1 MPKNII
7 LIIALL
13 TSLFNHIFNY
23 IVYPLRTLSDKEKN
37 FESLLSFNSTYT
49 VFEMGTPPKEVN
61 FYFSLNHIQIN
72 ITDEGCNN
80 QNLYIRNDSS
90 SFKVAFELDE
100 SDQDNKTKYLVLDS
114 IYFYNTLN
122 MTQKLKIDEYPFYYS
137 SDISNTDK
145 NLCGNIGIAISQNE
159 YITDS
164 SKIKNYTDK
173 LKELGAGK
181 YEDFSFFHYNNQ
193 DFLVY
198 NIFLQ
203 SQFPEL
209 FEGIESVSW
218 LYPIYRR
225 KNYELLWEISMK
237 EVYYNNVHSKEN
249 LYFELNPL
257 FELILGTNDFK
268 ENITKD
274 YFNSYINKGI
284 CSLKEYNG
292 FYYFECNSEKFTFN
306 DIKNFPTIYMPN
318 IGLHHIFEFK
328 SEELFIKVNNN
339 WYFQIVFPV
348 KDLEY
353 ERWIIGRIFMRKYP
367 VKFSPFSRLI
377 GFYIKPNNGEINQ
390 DDKQQK
396 DKEPISN
403 NNGNK
408 IYIYIIIIVV
418 ALAFTG
424 LGLFL
429 GKKFF
434 YPRKKRANEL
444 LDDNYQYDS
453 GNNKEN
459 QDIKG
464 EIISDNLIN

>member
-1 MPKNII
+1 
-7 LIIALL
+7 
-13 TSLFNHIFNY
+13 
-23 IVYPLRTLSDKEKN
+23 
-37 FESLLSFNSTYT
+37 
-49 VFEMGTPPKEVN
+49 
-61 FYFSLNHIQIN
+61 
-72 ITDEGCNN
+72 
-80 QNLYIRNDSS
+80 
-90 SFKVAFELDE
+90 
-100 SDQDNKTKYLVLDS
+100 
-114 IYFYNTLN
+114 

-237 EVYYNNVHSKEN
+237 EVYYNDVHSKEN
-249 LYFELNPL
+249 IYFELNPL

-292 FYYFECNSEKFTFN
+292 FNYFECNSEKFTFN
-306 DIKNFPTIYMPN
+306 DIKNFPTIYMTN

>member
-1 MPKNII
+1 MPNNTI
-7 LIIALL
+7 LIISLL
-13 TSLFNHIFNY
+13 ISLFNQIFSY
-23 IVYPLRTLSDKEKN
+23 IVYPLKTLNDNEKA

-49 VFEMGTPPKEVN
+49 VLEMGTPPKEVN
-61 FYFSLNHIQIN
+61 FYFSLNHLQIN

-80 QNLYIRNDSS
+80 QNLYNRNNSS
-90 SFKVAFELDE
+90 SFKIAFELDE
-100 SDQDNKTKYLVLDS
+100 SDQDIKTKYLVLDS

-122 MTQKLKIDEYPFYYS
+122 LTQKLKIDEYPLFYS
-137 SDISNTDK
+137 SDISSTDK
-145 NLCGNIGIAISQNE
+145 DLCGNIGIAITQNE

-173 LKELGAGK
+173 LKDLGAGK
-181 YEDFSFFHYNNQ
+181 YEDYSFFHYNNQ

-209 FEGIESVSW
+209 FEGIDKVRW
-218 LYPIYRR
+218 LYPVYRR

-237 EVYYNNVHSKEN
+237 EIYYNDIHSKIN
-249 LYFELNPL
+249 IYFEFNPL
-257 FELILGTNDFK
+257 FDLILGTNDFK
-268 ENITKD
+268 ENITRD

-284 CSLKEYNG
+284 CFLKEYNG
-292 FYYFECNSEKFTFN
+292 FNYFECNSEKFTSN

-318 IGLHHIFEFK
+318 LGLNHIFELK

-339 WYFQIVFPV
+339 WYFQIVFLV

-353 ERWIIGRIFMRKYP
+353 ERWIMGKIFLRKYP
-367 VKFSPFSRLI
+367 VKFSPFNRLI
-377 GFYIKPNNGEINQ
+377 GFYIKPNNEEINQ
-390 DDKQQK
+390 DDKEQK
-396 DKEPISN
+396 GNNSISN
-403 NNGNK
+403 NNSK
-408 IYIYIIIIVV
+408 IYIYIIIIIV

-429 GKKFF
+429 GQKFF

-453 GNNKEN
+453 EYNKEN
-459 QDIKG
+459 RDSKG
-464 EIISDNLIN
+464 EIISENPIN

>member
-1 MPKNII
+1 MPKHII
-7 LIIALL
+7 FVISLII
-13 TSLFNHIFNY
+13 SLFNHIFNY
-23 IVYPLRTLSDKEKN
+23 IAYPLRTLNDKEKT

-72 ITDEGCNN
+72 ITDEGCSN
-80 QNLYIRNDSS
+80 QNLYKRNDSN

-100 SDQDNKTKYLVLDS
+100 SDQDIKTKYLVLDS

-122 MTQKLKIDEYPFYYS
+122 LTQKLKIDEYPFYYS
-137 SDISNTDK
+137 SDISITDK
-145 NLCGNIGIAISQNE
+145 DLCGNIGIAITQSE

-164 SKIKNYTDK
+164 AKIRKYTDK

-198 NIFLQ
+198 NAFLH

-209 FEGIESVSW
+209 FEGVESVSW
-218 LYPIYRR
+218 VYPVYRR
-225 KNYELLWEISMK
+225 KNYELFWEISMK
-237 EVYYNNVHSKEN
+237 EIYYNDFHSKASI
-249 LYFELNPL
+249 YFELNPL

-268 ENITKD
+268 ENITED
-274 YFNSYINKGI
+274 YFNSYISKGI
-284 CSLKEYNG
+284 CSLKEYNE
-292 FYYFECNSEKFTFN
+292 FNYFECDSGKFTSN
-306 DIKNFPTIYMPN
+306 DIKNCPTIYMPN
-318 IGLHHIFEFK
+318 IGLNFIFELK

-353 ERWIIGRIFMRKYP
+353 ERWIMGRIFMRKYP
-367 VKFSPFSRLI
+367 VKFSPFNHLI
-377 GFYIKPNNGEINQ
+377 GFYIKENNDEINK
-390 DDKQQK
+390 DDKEQK
-396 DKEPISN
+396 GNETISN
-403 NNGNK
+403 YNGRK

-459 QDIKG
+459 QDAKG
-464 EIISDNLIN
+464 EIFSDNNIN